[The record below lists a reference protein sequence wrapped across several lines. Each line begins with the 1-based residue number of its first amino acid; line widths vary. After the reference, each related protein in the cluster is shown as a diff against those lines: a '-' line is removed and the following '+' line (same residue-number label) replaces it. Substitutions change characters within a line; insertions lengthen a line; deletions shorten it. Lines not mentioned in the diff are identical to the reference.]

1 MYHINNNA
9 FSCVL
14 KVMRLQSDIRN
25 AVGNITIIA
34 IIIITIVVIVV
45 VVVVVVVSLHYFYIL
60 H

>member
-45 VVVVVVVSLHYFYIL
+45 VVVVVVSLHYFYIL